1 MQYFFVG
8 LEYSWIFA
16 SSQFRT
22 KGVGM
27 RSMWIYVS
35 SWESS
40 DPNTWTP
47 MLNKSGNFLLF
58 PKLWS
63 DIFPA
68 NILPSNS
75 SYYHIIPIFSLFV
88 MLLHFYDYQNWERDA
103 TLLFFC
109 LLFCLFLNDL
119 YFYNNLDSS
128 RLLTNEVTLTCHW
141 FELICLPLITH
152 LIGVKN
158 LSFKKIRL
166 L

>member
-1 MQYFFVG
+1 
-8 LEYSWIFA
+8 
-16 SSQFRT
+16 
-22 KGVGM
+22 M

-68 NILPSNS
+68 NILPSHS
-75 SYYHIIPIFSLFV
+75 SYYHIIPFFV
-88 MLLHFYDYQNWERDA
+88 SVCDAFTFLWLSKLRAWRD
-103 TLLFFC
+103 TVVLLFIV
-109 LLFCLFLNDL
+109 LFIPKWFI
-119 YFYNNLDSS
+119 FYNNLDSS
-128 RLLTNEVTLTCHW
+128 RLPTNEVTLTCHW
-141 FELICLPLITH
+141 FELICLPFITH

-158 LSFKKIRL
+158 LSLKKIRL

>member
-1 MQYFFVG
+1 MNIFNKVYSFFVAWDLCEFMFKRYIIKICIVEIYMQWYFVS

-75 SYYHIIPIFSLFV
+75 SYYHIIPFFLSVCDAFTFLW
-88 MLLHFYDYQNWERDA
+88 LSKLRAWRD
-103 TLLFFC
+103 TVVLLFIV
-109 LLFCLFLNDL
+109 LF
-119 YFYNNLDSS
+119 
-128 RLLTNEVTLTCHW
+128 
-141 FELICLPLITH
+141 IP
-152 LIGVKN
+152 
-158 LSFKKIRL
+158 
-166 L
+166 

>member
-1 MQYFFVG
+1 MIFCWSWIFLNICELTVSYKGDWYEISVDLYFRDLKIWIVQELFLG

-68 NILPSNS
+68 NILPSHS
-75 SYYHIIPIFSLFV
+75 SYYHIIPFFV
-88 MLLHFYDYQNWERDA
+88 SVCDAFTFLWLSKLRACRD
-103 TLLFFC
+103 TVVLLFIV
-109 LLFCLFLNDL
+109 LF
-119 YFYNNLDSS
+119 
-128 RLLTNEVTLTCHW
+128 
-141 FELICLPLITH
+141 IP
-152 LIGVKN
+152 
-158 LSFKKIRL
+158 
-166 L
+166 